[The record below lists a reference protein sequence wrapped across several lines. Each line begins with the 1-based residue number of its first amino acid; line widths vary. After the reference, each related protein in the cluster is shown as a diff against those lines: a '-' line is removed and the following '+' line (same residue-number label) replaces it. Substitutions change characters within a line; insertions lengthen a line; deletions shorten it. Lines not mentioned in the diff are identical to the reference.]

1 MINPTLIFLSLSTIY
16 FALLQ
21 DGVLSDD
28 TSPSPF
34 LPSPSLKLPLAN
46 SSLPGQGLG
55 QGNPG
60 LAMQNL
66 NNRQQVT
73 HRAHTVAVHVVTEIN
88 LSWGKITETLE
99 SITQS
104 R

>member
-1 MINPTLIFLSLSTIY
+1 MLYLAPFISRSTFYVTLP
-16 FALLQ
+16 Q

-28 TSPSPF
+28 APPSPF

-66 NNRQQVT
+66 NNRQQVNMLCT
-73 HRAHTVAVHVVTEIN
+73 Y
-88 LSWGKITETLE
+88 
-99 SITQS
+99 
-104 R
+104 